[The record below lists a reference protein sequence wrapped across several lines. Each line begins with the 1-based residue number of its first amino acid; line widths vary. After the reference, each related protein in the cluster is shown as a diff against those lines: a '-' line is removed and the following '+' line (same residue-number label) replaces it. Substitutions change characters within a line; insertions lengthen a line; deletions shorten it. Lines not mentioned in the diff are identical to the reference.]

1 MPILA
6 ENVNLATRGQIGKKF
21 IYWNIRG
28 EQFRRPYVIP
38 ADPKTFNQRT
48 QRNKF
53 YVASQQWNKLTTEK
67 KKEWEERVQ
76 RSKYKMSAYNYF
88 MRKKIKEILK
98 MIKKITHG
106 SETLSDGA
114 NVILISEIQLD
125 KTVLHYNC
133 YAQAT
138 GKEGE
143 EQSGI
148 PDAYFSDSTH
158 ITAHCIDP
166 TILGTVKL
174 YYTIIEYV

>member
-6 ENVNLATRGQIGKKF
+6 ENINLATRGQIGKKF
-21 IYWNIRG
+21 IYWNIKG
-28 EQFRRPYVIP
+28 TQFKRIYKIP
-38 ADPKTFNQRT
+38 FDPLTFNQRT

-53 YVASQQWNKLTTEK
+53 YVTSQQWNKLTTEK
-67 KKEWEERVQ
+67 KEEWEKKVQ

-106 SETLSDGA
+106 SETLSGGA

-125 KTVLHYNC
+125 KTTLNYNC
-133 YAQAT
+133 Y
-138 GKEGE
+138 GFSYDKEGA
-143 EQSGI
+143 EQIGI
-148 PDAYFSDSTH
+148 TDAYFSDSTH
-158 ITAHCIDP
+158 ITAHCLDTKLI
-166 TILGTVKL
+166 GTVKI